1 MVRVMVIPG
10 VWEEVDEC
18 DLCEGQGETM
28 VEVAVPDYM
37 RGGYLSEELG
47 ECPDCEGRGYKRRD
61 DD

>member
-18 DLCEGQGETM
+18 ELCEGQGEAM
-28 VEVAVPDYM
+28 VEIAVPDYM
-37 RGGYLSEELG
+37 SGGYLSEELG
-47 ECPDCEGRGYKRRD
+47 ECPDCKGRGYKRRD